1 MIKKTFAIMAFLLTI
16 ATQSWADGE
25 KQWHVV
31 ADNNQAVPVSNVA
44 YLVAADDGK
53 FLNIVLNDETVI
65 ANVSNITFEERNT
78 TAIALPDNDGAAG
91 LTASRSLNFSMLP
104 AGTPIELYTTDGRLL
119 RRTTAATLSI
129 ADLQRGSYLI
139 KVNKTT
145 IKLQKKS

>member
-16 ATQSWADGE
+16 TTLSWADGE

-78 TAIALPDNDGAAG
+78 TAIALPDN
-91 LTASRSLNFSMLP
+91 
-104 AGTPIELYTTDGRLL
+104 
-119 RRTTAATLSI
+119 RRTTLAPYHRSHPIHRRPAARHLPHQSKQDHYQTPEKI
-129 ADLQRGSYLI
+129 VNSYLM
-139 KVNKTT
+139 KYDRQFT
-145 IKLQKKS
+145 IRERTDEAGCQRKS